1 MSSDRRDGGR
11 ARDDAADGR
20 RAKREAGDVPHIG
33 LPVNGIPLPTSPS
46 PGLDIVELSSG
57 DAPVLQRFFEANPAY
72 FDAVFGEPAGPDA
85 ARDEIGD
92 LPPAGWSFTRR
103 WLLGYATADGELAA
117 VADVVSD
124 LLVPGVWHIGL
135 FIVATSRHGS
145 GDAGVLYRGL
155 ESWAASNG
163 ARWLRLGVVQ
173 GNARAERFW
182 EAQGFVETRTRLRV
196 EMGRRTNTLRVMVKP
211 LPGGTLDAYLALV
224 PRDQREAVEQSMTR

>member
-1 MSSDRRDGGR
+1 MDTSSATHATEAPATSA
-11 ARDDAADGR
+11 ARLPASPLTGLRTVQLGADD
-20 RAKREAGDVPHIG
+20 E
-33 LPVNGIPLPTSPS
+33 PL
-46 PGLDIVELSSG
+46 
-57 DAPVLQRFFEANPAY
+57 LQRFFEANPPY
-72 FDAVFGEPAGPDA
+72 FLAVYGEPAGPDA
-85 ARDEIGD
+85 ARDEIRD

-103 WLLGYATADGELAA
+103 WLLGCAAADGELAA

-224 PRDQREAVEQSMTR
+224 PRDQREAVEQSMAR

>member
-1 MSSDRRDGGR
+1 MANPRGS
-11 ARDDAADGR
+11 AADATIDPER
-20 RAKREAGDVPHIG
+20 DSPG
-33 LPVNGIPLPTSPS
+33 LRTGSAPASGIALPTSPL
-46 PGLDIVELSSG
+46 PWLRVVELGPG
-57 DAPVLQRFFEANPAY
+57 DAPLLQRFFEANPAY
-72 FDAVFGEPAGPDA
+72 FDAVFGEPAGADA
-85 ARDEIGD
+85 ARDEIRD

-103 WLLGYATADGELAA
+103 WLLGYAAADGELAA

-124 LLVPGVWHIGL
+124 LLVPDVWHIGL

-155 ESWAASNG
+155 ESWAASHG

-182 EAQGFVETRTRLRV
+182 EAQGFVETRTRARV

-211 LPGGTLDAYLALV
+211 LPGGTLDAYLAAV
-224 PRDQREAVEQSMTR
+224 PRDRPEPADHR